1 MFKKWFLFFLR
12 LIVAVIVLSPA
23 VFLLFCMS
31 LVVYDL
37 FAYGWQLPPFRYGRI
52 EVVCYGAG
60 AILWTGAGLILLVM
74 SPLILGKLFPSLEG
88 KKDDNNKQE

>member
-1 MFKKWFLFFLR
+1 MLKKSFLLFLR
-12 LIVAVIVLSPA
+12 LVAAAIVLTPA
-23 VFLLFCMS
+23 VFLLFCMG

-37 FAYGWQLPPFRYGRI
+37 FAYGWQLPPFQYGRT

-60 AILWTGAGLILLVM
+60 AILWIGAGTILLVM

-88 KKDDNNKQE
+88 KKEGDK